1 MSTTMTRGKTA
12 GKVAPQVGDEAV
24 LRATG
29 KDWKEWV
36 RVLRDAGAAK
46 MSHKEIAAMLHEEH
60 GVAPWWS
67 QTVTV
72 GYERLTGRRE
82 KHQVVGGFQVSV
94 TRTIAAP
101 MAACERAWRDA
112 RARAKWLPEKIT
124 IRRSS
129 TPGVMRFAWE
139 DGSDVEVRLTSKGEA
154 KTQVAVQVRKLR
166 DAKAVARTQQFWKD
180 RLGVLAKG
188 QSDRA

>member
-1 MSTTMTRGKTA
+1 MSGTMTRGKSA
-12 GKVAPQVGDEAV
+12 GKVAPEVGDEAV

-36 RVLRDAGAAK
+36 RMLRAAGAAK
-46 MSHKEIAAMLHEEH
+46 MSHKEIAAMLHEAH
-60 GVAPWWS
+60 GVSPWWS

-82 KHQVVGGFQVSV
+82 KHEVVGGFQVSV

-112 RARAKWLPEKIT
+112 RGRGGWLPEKIT

-129 TPGVMRFAWE
+129 TPGVVRFAWA
-139 DGSDVEVRLTSKGEA
+139 DGSDVEVRMTPKGEA
-154 KTQVAVQVRKLR
+154 KTQVAVQVRKLA
-166 DAKAVARTQQFWKD
+166 DAEAGARAKEMWAERIRGMAAAVSGK
-180 RLGVLAKG
+180 
-188 QSDRA
+188 